1 MVCNTCPTLKAKLQ
15 KCWFMRDF
23 PLPGYLK
30 QVYHVAAFR
39 FRKPRHWHQLLEV
52 QNMGRP
58 WWWKSQSPLFW
69 LTTTNK
75 EIMQFSIRHRFLSDQ
90 FHQYPIR
97 FYFQSQ
103 DIPYIPSFPSLNQ
116 HLCWLQHPHFVPFIS
131 YTSAIKN
138 QNVNK
143 YLYNWTTFCWLNMVK
158 TLFLLQKIRTVDGQ
172 SQILQRSMNS

>member
-75 EIMQFSIRHRFLSDQ
+75 EIMWLYNTIINHPPNYHVYRW
-90 FHQYPIR
+90 YV
-97 FYFQSQ
+97 YYSQ
-103 DIPYIPSFPSLNQ
+103 MGALWHCFNPIPSF
-116 HLCWLQHPHFVPFIS
+116 IS
-131 YTSAIKN
+131 NFSAKTFGSGGVAASKSWVAMKCKEERKREREREEKN
-138 QNVNK
+138 A
-143 YLYNWTTFCWLNMVK
+143 
-158 TLFLLQKIRTVDGQ
+158 TLW
-172 SQILQRSMNS
+172 